1 MAAARR
7 ASASRAASVA
17 FHQDNFGTGELKP
30 TRLLNQ
36 DPPWP
41 TRRHEDRHARLRRP
55 RRLHRPALGEDA
67 AAQDRPWHGGE
78 NLLGDLC
85 EWIAQPV
92 LEGTASSSGLN
103 FEEGGGADEEDDL
116 GEDKARFGE
125 HRANA
130 ALADEEKDKKR
141 IIHDATHGVKVNNR
155 IKCRDKLEEADPPRA
170 GEGEGDRLLG
180 RGRHFQG
187 PPPLQ
192 ASGEHGYT
200 RAARSTS
207 RRRCP
212 ATRIARSST
221 STR

>member
-141 IIHDATHGVKVNNR
+141 IIHDATHGVKEKAIGYLVVGDISKAHRRYKHQANMDIHGLPDR
-155 IKCRDKLEEADPPRA
+155 RA
-170 GEGEGDRLLG
+170 GDD
-180 RGRHFQG
+180 
-187 PPPLQ
+187 
-192 ASGEHGYT
+192 
-200 RAARSTS
+200 AR
-207 RRRCP
+207 RP
-212 ATRIARSST
+212 G
-221 STR
+221 